1 MKSVKVLALAGVVAL
16 VAAAGVAFVRSG
28 YGRQYYSGW
37 QRSAQGF
44 YFTTH
49 HYRPD
54 AGAMAF
60 NTNYAVF
67 YPETPRYIY
76 FFNPLKG
83 TYWGR
88 FDVKTKGYSLLAEKD
103 RAGRLK
109 DIPEKAFP
117 DEGPLPEIPD
127 AKDKLTLAE
136 PPDLPG
142 GEKLDGAAATS
153 DKTDAAVKPA
163 ATGTAVTAL
172 ANAAADAVVAATGV
186 TPAPA
191 SGTTPAPAAAATG
204 GASEIEPSDGR
215 FYSGCHRHSCH

>member
-1 MKSVKVLALAGVVAL
+1 MKSVKVLALSGVVAL
-16 VAAAGVAFVRSG
+16 VAAAGVAFVRSD
-28 YGRQYYSGW
+28 YGRQYYGGW

-44 YFTTH
+44 YYSTH

-54 AGAMAF
+54 AGALTF
-60 NTNYAVF
+60 STNYAIF
-67 YPETPRYIY
+67 YPEHPQYIY

-142 GEKLDGAAATS
+142 GEKLNGATATG

-163 ATGTAVTAL
+163 PTQTAAL
-172 ANAAADAVVAATGV
+172 ADAAADAAAPAAGG
-186 TPAPA
+186 TPAPTA
-191 SGTTPAPAAAATG
+191 GATG
-204 GASEIEPSDGR
+204 GANEADAGDVR
-215 FYSGCHRHSCH
+215 FYSGCSRHSCH